1 MGAMKRSVVLCVI
14 AVLSLQSVLAAGKQP
29 TLVMLGDGTMADAG
43 VESAVRGWGQLFPA
57 YLPDMEV
64 VNMAQAGM
72 SVRKVTAEPGVL
84 DSLLMPFGKKDIL
97 LIQFGQNDLHE
108 TIYMQYSPVDA
119 FIQRLSVVITAAEEK
134 KMRVIL
140 CTPLAEPFYMDGKLI
155 DRLGAY
161 PQAIRRLAA
170 QKQLPL
176 VDMEAVTRAW
186 LTEIGEEGA
195 MRYYVDLDIHHS
207 PKGEY
212 LLNEEGAKA
221 VSKMAEEQL
230 KGLNL
235 KYLSKVLK

>member
-1 MGAMKRSVVLCVI
+1 MKRCVVL
-14 AVLSLQSVLAAGKQP
+14 LAMAALMWQGVWAADKRP
-29 TLVMLGDGTMADAG
+29 TLVMLGDGTMANAG
-43 VESAVRGWGQLFPA
+43 AESDVRGWGQLFPV
-57 YLPDMEV
+57 YLSDMEV
-64 VNMAQAGM
+64 VNAAQTGM
-72 SVRKVTAEPGVL
+72 SVRRVTAEPCVL

-108 TIYMQYSPVDA
+108 TNYVQYSPVDA

-161 PQAIRRLAA
+161 PEAIRRLAA

-186 LTEIGEEGA
+186 LTEIGEESA
-195 MRYYVDLDIHHS
+195 MGYYADLDVHHS

>member
-1 MGAMKRSVVLCVI
+1 MKRYIVLLAMAALI
-14 AVLSLQSVLAAGKQP
+14 WQSVLAAGKQP
-29 TLVMLGDGTMADAG
+29 TLVMLGDGTMANAG
-43 VESAVRGWGQLFPA
+43 VESNVRGWGQLFPA
-57 YLPDMEV
+57 YLQDIEV

-97 LIQFGQNDLHE
+97 LIQFGQNDLQE
-108 TIYMQYSPVDA
+108 TIYMQYSPVDV
-119 FIQRLSVVITAAEEK
+119 FIQRLSVVITAAQEK
-134 KMRVIL
+134 KMHVIL
-140 CTPLAEPFYMDGKLI
+140 CTPLAEPFYMNGKLI

-161 PQAIRRLAA
+161 PEAIRRLAA

-176 VDMEAVTRAW
+176 VDMEAVTRTW

-195 MRYYVDLDIHHS
+195 MGYYADLDIHHS